1 MPPRP
6 VELTNRQKAAI
17 LLVAIGPEAS
27 AKLYRHLPQ
36 EDIEQLTLEVAR
48 IGRISPET
56 REGIVDEYKEMCL
69 AQAYIT
75 EGGLSYAKETL
86 HSAFGAEKAQEIL
99 GRVTQAMEILPFD
112 FIKKAEPAQLL
123 LFLQDEHPQTIAL
136 ILAYLPPANAATVL
150 SGLWPDLRADVAR
163 RLAMMDRTPPE
174 VIREIERVLQRKLSS
189 VISTEMTSAGGVKSL
204 VEVLNWVDRST
215 ERTILESLSEE
226 APEVAEEVKKLMFV
240 FEDII
245 HLDDRAIMQVLREVD
260 SKELALAL
268 KGVSQGVADRIFKCM
283 SERASAMLKEDMEFM
298 GPVRLRA
305 VEEAQ
310 QRVVNIIRR
319 LEESGEIV
327 VARGEQE
334 EIIV

>member
-1 MPPRP
+1 
-6 VELTNRQKAAI
+6 
-17 LLVAIGPEAS
+17 
-27 AKLYRHLPQ
+27 
-36 EDIEQLTLEVAR
+36 
-48 IGRISPET
+48 
-56 REGIVDEYKEMCL
+56 
-69 AQAYIT
+69 
-75 EGGLSYAKETL
+75 
-86 HSAFGAEKAQEIL
+86 
-99 GRVTQAMEILPFD
+99 
-112 FIKKAEPAQLL
+112 
-123 LFLQDEHPQTIAL
+123 
-136 ILAYLPPANAATVL
+136 
-150 SGLWPDLRADVAR
+150 
-163 RLAMMDRTPPE
+163 MDRTPPE

-240 FEDII
+240 FEDISL
-245 HLDDRAIMQVLREVD
+245 LDDRSITQVLREVD

-268 KGVSQGVADRIFKCM
+268 KGVSQGVADRIFRCM

-319 LEESGEIV
+319 LEETGEIV

-334 EIIV
+334 EMLV

>member
-6 VELTNRQKAAI
+6 VELSSRQKAAV
-17 LLVAIGPEAS
+17 LLVALGPEAS
-27 AKLYRHLPQ
+27 AKMYQHLPQ
-36 EDIEQLTLEVAR
+36 AELEELTLEIAR
-48 IGRISPET
+48 IGRIAPET
-56 REGIVDEYKEMCL
+56 RAAVVSEYREMCL
-69 AQAYIT
+69 AQDYIS
-75 EGGLSYAKETL
+75 EGGLGYAHEAL
-86 HSAFGAEKAQEIL
+86 ESAFGSDRAKEIV
-99 GRVTQAMEILPFD
+99 GRVSKAMEVLPFD
-112 FIKKAEPAQLL
+112 FIRKAEPAQLL
-123 LFLQDEHPQTIAL
+123 MFLQDEHPQTIAL

-150 SGLWPDLRADVAR
+150 SGLWPDLRAEVAR
-163 RLAMMDRTPPE
+163 RLAVMDRTPPE
-174 VIREIERVLQRKLSS
+174 VIREVERVLQRKLSS

-215 ERTILESLSEE
+215 ERTILESLSEQ

-240 FEDII
+240 FEDIAG
-245 HLDDRAIMQVLREVD
+245 LDDRAIMQVLREVD

-268 KGVSQGVADRIFKCM
+268 KGVNAQVADRIFKCM
-283 SERASAMLKEDMEFM
+283 SERAGAMLREDMEFM

-319 LEESGEIV
+319 LEETGEIV

-334 EIIV
+334 EIIE

>member
-17 LLVAIGPEAS
+17 LLVALGPDAS
-27 AKLYRHLPQ
+27 GMLYRHLPA
-36 EDIEQLTLEVAR
+36 EDVEQLTLEVAK
-48 IGRISPET
+48 IGRIAPET
-56 REGIVDEYKEMCL
+56 RELVVNEYKEMCL
-69 AQAYIT
+69 AQDYIT
-75 EGGLSYAKETL
+75 EGGLAYAREAL
-86 HSAFGAEKAQEIL
+86 QNAFGSERAAEIL
-99 GRVTQAMEILPFD
+99 GRITQAMEVLPFD

-123 LFLQDEHPQTIAL
+123 MFLQDEHPQTIAL

-150 SGLWPDLRADVAR
+150 SGLQPDFRAEVAR

-189 VISTEMTSAGGVKSL
+189 IISTEMTSAGGVKSL

-215 ERTILESLSEE
+215 ERTILESLAEE

-240 FEDII
+240 FEDITL
-245 HLDDRAIMQVLREVD
+245 LDDRSIMQVLREVD

-268 KGVSQGVADRIFKCM
+268 KGVNANVADRIFKCM

-319 LEESGEIV
+319 LEETGEIV
-327 VARGEQE
+327 VARGDQE
-334 EIIV
+334 EIIG